1 MGGII
6 LFFSF
11 IIGLI
16 IICLSLIY
24 FEKFI
29 VAENISKRVVSTLSC
44 LKREA
49 VESFNDLLRTGDG
62 LLSSGL
68 KFTPDNLPH
77 IRSPTQD
84 YY

>member
-16 IICLSLIY
+16 IIYLFFIY
-24 FEKFI
+24 FEKFK
-29 VAENISKRVVSTLSC
+29 VAANISKWVVSILNR
-44 LKREA
+44 LKWEA
-49 VESFNDLLRTGDG
+49 VESFNGLMKTGDG

-68 KFTPDNLPH
+68 YFTPAIFPN
-77 IRSPTQD
+77 IRSPT
-84 YY
+84 

>member
-16 IICLSLIY
+16 IIYLSFIY

-29 VAENISKRVVSTLSC
+29 VAANISKWVVSILNR
-44 LKREA
+44 LKWEA
-49 VESFNDLLRTGDG
+49 VESFNDLMKTGVG

-68 KFTPDNLPH
+68 DFTPDIFPNV
-77 IRSPTQD
+77 RSPT
-84 YY
+84 

>member
-16 IICLSLIY
+16 IFCLSFIY
-24 FEKFI
+24 YEEFI
-29 VAENISKRVVSTLSC
+29 VAANIDKRVVSILNR

-49 VESFNDLLRTGDG
+49 VESFND

-77 IRSPTQD
+77 IRSPT
-84 YY
+84 